1 MTAWFA
7 FIWLLVFSA
16 SLAWGIGVL
25 ASSAWAPFLST
36 GSLEP
41 AIRRRRCL
49 MTAAL
54 PWLLP
59 AIVALSVVLLGI
71 AKPVGIIITDH
82 CPYHGPG
89 HPHLCFGHLPAI
101 APGMTLHAATVIL
114 ISAFV
119 LVAARYVVRQR
130 RLGESLRSV
139 LVLARRRGRLRV
151 IDDARALAF
160 SAAAPAPSILMTT
173 GLLAKL
179 DRRQRRIVLA
189 HEVAHLRH
197 RDLFWNRI
205 FEFLL
210 IIHSPWAARSLR
222 RSWRQALEER
232 ADDAV
237 ADRFG
242 GETVART
249 LLALIKSTPYPAVSA
264 LSATGGNALRRIDR
278 MLEPQTECAGRR
290 AIEITYAIA
299 LILLPVFIVSS
310 HHSLETLLGILLS
323 L

>member
-1 MTAWFA
+1 MTGWFA

-71 AKPVGIIITDH
+71 AKPVGIITDH

-101 APGMTLHAATVIL
+101 APGTMLHAVTVIL
-114 ISAFV
+114 VLAFV

-130 RLGESLRSV
+130 RLGESLRSM
-139 LVLARRRGRLRV
+139 LALARGRGRLRV

-160 SAAAPAPSILMTT
+160 SAAAPAPTILMTT
-173 GLLAKL
+173 GLLATL

-222 RSWRQALEER
+222 RSWHQALEER

-242 GETVART
+242 GENVART
-249 LLALIKSTPYPAVSA
+249 LLALIKSAPEPASA

-290 AIEITYAIA
+290 VLETTYSIA